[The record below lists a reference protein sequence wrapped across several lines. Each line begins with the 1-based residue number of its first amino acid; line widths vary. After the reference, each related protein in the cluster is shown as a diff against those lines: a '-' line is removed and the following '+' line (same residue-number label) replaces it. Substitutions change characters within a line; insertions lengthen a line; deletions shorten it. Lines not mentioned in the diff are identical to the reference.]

1 MQLIR
6 RAAFDCIPPA
16 RCAALRAL
24 IAGRSPYSMELPS
37 VLVSRALQ
45 DLEIVGLVQK
55 PKNGDAALSPLA
67 AELLHGAG
75 VTFPQSGRE

>member
-1 MQLIR
+1 
-6 RAAFDCIPPA
+6 
-16 RCAALRAL
+16 
-24 IAGRSPYSMELPS
+24 MELPS

-55 PKNGDAALSPLA
+55 PKNGDAVLSPLA
-67 AELLHGAG
+67 AELLHGSG

>member
-1 MQLIR
+1 
-6 RAAFDCIPPA
+6 
-16 RCAALRAL
+16 
-24 IAGRSPYSMELPS
+24 MELPS

-75 VTFPQSGRE
+75 VTFPQCGRE